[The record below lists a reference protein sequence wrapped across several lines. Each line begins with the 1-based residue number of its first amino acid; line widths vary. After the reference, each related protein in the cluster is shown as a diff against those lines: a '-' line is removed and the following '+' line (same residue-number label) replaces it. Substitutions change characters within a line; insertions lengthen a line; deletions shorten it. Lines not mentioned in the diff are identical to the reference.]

1 MQSKE
6 DRRLEYKQ
14 QTRISAFEPATLI
27 PGILIAFLVG
37 AVCMNIIGKVGTTP
51 NTSLLGAIVAM
62 LVARIP
68 LNSCLKYCNLER
80 QNLLQTIASGAG
92 FSAANCGFIAVAML
106 FLMGEGNY
114 IIMMGIGCMIGT
126 SVSIYIIGKIYDSA
140 IFPAQGAWPP
150 GVATATAIQAGDE
163 GGKKGRRLLEGL
175 AVGVVGSYFKLPVAG
190 IGIVFIA
197 NIVAMTGLGIGLVLR
212 GYSTQLFGLNL
223 GTTNIPSGVMI
234 GAGMIA
240 LVQSVITVIKGHK
253 TASTQKIEVTV
264 SDSSAKKSLAF
275 AICLFVGGAA
285 IVAAI
290 TGMFTQMTV
299 GMGLLWVL
307 WAGFSATV
315 AMVLVGMAAMHSGWF
330 PAFAIT
336 TIFMT
341 LGILMGF
348 PPLPVAI
355 LTGYVSS
362 VGPCFADMGY
372 DLKTGWILRGKG
384 ADPERE
390 IQGRREQ
397 VKLEMLGAIIGI
409 LVVLMFANMYLSQD
423 IMPPISRTF
432 AAAAQAGAN
441 PDLLRELL
449 IWAIPGAIIQ
459 AIFGNKMVGVLFATG
474 LLLNNPI
481 YGIGVLLAVVVRL
494 IFGTE
499 FMEVRDSGLIAGD
512 GLYGFFSN
520 LIKSMLV

>member
-1 MQSKE
+1 MQTKE
-6 DRRLEYKQ
+6 ERKKLYKE
-14 QTRISAFEPATLI
+14 QTFISAFEPSTLI

-37 AVCMNIIGKVGTTP
+37 AVCMNIIGKLGTTP

-68 LNSCLKYCNLER
+68 LNACLKYCNLER
-80 QNLLQTIASGAG
+80 QNLLQTIASAAG

-106 FLMGEGNY
+106 YLMGEVSS
-114 IIMMGIGCMIGT
+114 ILMMGIGCMIGT
-126 SVSIYIIGKIYDSA
+126 SVSIYIIGRIYDSA

-175 AVGVVGSYFKLPVAG
+175 VVGVVGSYFKLPVAG

-197 NIVAMTGLGIGLVLR
+197 DIIAMTGLGVGLIIR
-212 GYSTQLFGLNL
+212 GYSEQLFGFNL

-234 GAGMIA
+234 GAGMVA
-240 LVQSVITVIKGHK
+240 LIQSIITVLRGHK
-253 TASTQKIEVTV
+253 EASAQKIEVTV
-264 SDSSAKKSLAF
+264 SQDSAKKSLVLAMG
-275 AICLFVGGAA
+275 LFVGGA
-285 IVAAI
+285 IVVGAL
-290 TGMFTQMTV
+290 TGIFSRMSL
-299 GMGLLWVL
+299 GLSILWVL
-307 WAGFSATV
+307 WAGFSAAV

-348 PPLPVAI
+348 PALPVA
-355 LTGYVSS
+355 
-362 VGPCFADMGY
+362 
-372 DLKTGWILRGKG
+372 KG
-384 ADPERE
+384 ADPARE

-397 VKLEMLGAIIGI
+397 VKVEMLGGIIGI

-423 IMPPISRTF
+423 VMPPISYTF
-432 AAAAQAGAN
+432 AAAAQAGSN
-441 PDLLRELL
+441 PSLLRELL
-449 IWAIPGAIIQ
+449 LWAIPGAIIQ
-459 AIFGNKMVGVLFATG
+459 VIFGTKMVGVLFATG

-481 YGIGVLLAVVVRL
+481 YGIGVLLAVAVRL
-494 IFGTE
+494 IFGTK

-520 LIKSMLV
+520 LIRSMLM

>member
-1 MQSKE
+1 MTTKE
-6 DRRLEYKQ
+6 TLKEEYKKE
-14 QTRISAFEPATLI
+14 TNIRAFEPATII
-27 PGILIAFLVG
+27 PGILVAFLVG

-51 NTSLLGAIVAM
+51 NTSLLGAIAAM

-68 LNSCLKYCNLER
+68 MNSCLKYCNLER
-80 QNLLQTIASGAG
+80 QNLLQTIASAAG
-92 FSAANCGFIAVAML
+92 FSAANCGFIAIAML
-106 FLMGEGNY
+106 YLMGDASS
-114 IIMMGIGCMIGT
+114 ILTMGIGCMIGT
-126 SVSIYIIGKIYDSA
+126 SISIYIVGKIYDSA
-140 IFPAQGAWPP
+140 VFPAQGAWPP

-175 AVGVVGSYFKLPVAG
+175 AIGVVGSYFKLPVAG

-212 GYSTQLFGLNL
+212 GYSEQLFGFNL
-223 GTTNIPSGVMI
+223 GATNIPSGVMI

-240 LVQSVITVIKGHK
+240 LIQSIVTVLKGRK
-253 TASTQKIEVTV
+253 SAAGQEIQITV
-264 SDSSAKKSLAF
+264 SDTDSKKTLGLAF
-275 AICLFVGGAA
+275 GLFIGGAA
-285 IVAAI
+285 IIGAI
-290 TGMFTQMTV
+290 TGVFSEMSA
-299 GMGLLWVL
+299 GMSVLWVL
-307 WAGFSATV
+307 WSGFAAAV

-348 PPLPVAI
+348 PPFAVAI
-355 LTGYVSS
+355 MTGYISS

-384 ADPERE
+384 ADPARE
-390 IQGRREQ
+390 IRGRREQ
-397 VKLEMLGAIIGI
+397 VKIEMLGGIIGI

-441 PDLLRELL
+441 PELLKELL

-459 AIFGNKMVGVLFATG
+459 IIFGTKMVGVLFATG

-481 YGIGVLLAVVVRL
+481 YGIGVLIAVVVRL

-520 LIKSMLV
+520 LIKSMLL